1 MICICVYSHS
11 EGAWGAR
18 GRASRGAGGNPL
30 PRSTPQELL
39 KAPTYSVK
47 VLIELTPPL
56 RAPIGLNVVKDST
69 VLQVTR

>member
-1 MICICVYSHS
+1 MCVLPQ
-11 EGAWGAR
+11 R
-18 GRASRGAGGNPL
+18 GSVGSAGTGEPWSGRES
-30 PRSTPQELL
+30 PATEYPQELL

-56 RAPIGLNVVKDST
+56 RAPIVLNVVKDST